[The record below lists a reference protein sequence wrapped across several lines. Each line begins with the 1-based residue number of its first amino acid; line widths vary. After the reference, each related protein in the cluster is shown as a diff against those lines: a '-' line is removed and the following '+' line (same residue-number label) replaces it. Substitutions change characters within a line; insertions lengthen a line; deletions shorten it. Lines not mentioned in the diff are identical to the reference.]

1 MALFLFHPSSLRG
14 GMNWGGVIKKT
25 RGCNSRRRGING
37 EDKLEVW
44 AEMARSWLRGARF
57 YSRSMTRCWWETV
70 FLLLRFE
77 IIVLSLSPRLW
88 SILVSSSGASMKRE
102 ISWQGLCERANG
114 IVLALR
120 SLIFINDLCISI
132 QDYDKAFQRY
142 EIFLWN

>member
-1 MALFLFHPSSLRG
+1 MVERSQILFEVDDEMLMRNGVSSSAIR
-14 GMNWGGVIKKT
+14 N
-25 RGCNSRRRGING
+25 N
-37 EDKLEVW
+37 
-44 AEMARSWLRGARF
+44 RF
-57 YSRSMTRCWWETV
+57 ISFT
-70 FLLLRFE
+70 
-77 IIVLSLSPRLW
+77 

>member
-1 MALFLFHPSSLRG
+1 MVERSQILFEVDDEMLMRNGVSSSAIR
-14 GMNWGGVIKKT
+14 N
-25 RGCNSRRRGING
+25 N
-37 EDKLEVW
+37 
-44 AEMARSWLRGARF
+44 RF
-57 YSRSMTRCWWETV
+57 ISFTSTV
-70 FLLLRFE
+70 
-77 IIVLSLSPRLW
+77 V
-88 SILVSSSGASMKRE
+88 ILVSSSGASMKRE